1 MRRTV
6 TLQTM
11 LHALKAG
18 PLLLAATLP
27 LAVMLPLAA
36 LPAAAEEAQPVISVV
51 TGLAPDDLLNVRAAA
66 SAIGKTETRLP
77 AGASVRNLG
86 CNDFNGYKW
95 CKVEADNPKA
105 TGWAPAR
112 YLIPLNP
119 TPVPDAEIATQS
131 APPATDVTASADK
144 PGETEPG
151 ENKAGQPPA
160 ADAAQ
165 ANATPQPD
173 AKPAGD
179 SGAPPVKADAAPAP
193 EAKADAGPTSAP
205 AGKADA
211 PASADAAHK
220 PATTPDLAARL
231 GGTSGEQPSAPKSAV
246 EIGRAAMQ
254 DAYGLAFAA
263 QENQAARATRDQDQ
277 PAADKPQQDAVA
289 EPADATDAG
298 SSAGGIPVP
307 TPRPARQ
314 GDAVAPA
321 LDPQTVARVDPS
333 PGPAPDATAEIPCA
347 RYLGQPMARCQ
358 ASVQRNGT
366 GKSDV
371 TVTWPDGGSRVISFY
386 NGQPAGSNSRS
397 DFRFTREGNLN
408 MIRVGPAERFEITD
422 AIAFGD

>member
-11 LHALKAG
+11 LHALIAA
-18 PLLLAATLP
+18 PVLPAAMLSLAAMLPLAATLP
-27 LAVMLPLAA
+27 
-36 LPAAAEEAQPVISVV
+36 LPAAAEEAQPVISIV

-66 SAIGKTETRLP
+66 SAIGKTETRLA

-112 YLIPLNP
+112 YLLPLNP
-119 TPVPDAEIATQS
+119 APVPDTEIATQT
-131 APPATDVTASADK
+131 PPATDAAASDGK
-144 PGETEPG
+144 PGENNAG
-151 ENKAGQPPA
+151 EPPA
-160 ADAAQ
+160 AGATQ
-165 ANATPQPD
+165 ANASPSGDT
-173 AKPAGD
+173 KPAGD
-179 SGAPPVKADAAPAP
+179 DGAPPVRANAAPAP
-193 EAKADAGPTSAP
+193 EAKADANPAP
-205 AGKADA
+205 AAVDKPDSS
-211 PASADAAHK
+211 ASADAAPK
-220 PATTPDLAARL
+220 PAPAHDLAARL
-231 GGTSGEQPSAPKSAV
+231 GGTDGAQPWTPKSPA

-263 QENQAARATRDQDQ
+263 QENQAVQSTQDQ
-277 PAADKPQQDAVA
+277 PATDKPQQGAMV

-314 GDAVAPA
+314 GDAAAPA

-333 PGPAPDATAEIPCA
+333 PGRAPDATAEIPCA

-371 TVTWPDGGSRVISFY
+371 TVTWPDAGTRVISFY
-386 NGQPAGSNSRS
+386 DGQPAGSNSRS

-408 MIRVGPAERFEITD
+408 MIRVGAAERFEITD
-422 AIAFGD
+422 SIAFGD